1 MEQETVVLE
10 INKTPFNQKIQCNC
24 PRIICHSLTD
34 PSRDALSNKEIDDCI
49 KELQSHLESSL
60 IAAYL
65 IEVQFSD
72 HQLPEKQD
80 KELYYEALRFI
91 LESIHFLTKAE
102 MQMFQFSKS
111 RILLLL
117 PMDVEESD
125 LSLLPSQLL
134 SMMNHPIRY
143 KENDFFFKISIG
155 SCSIREKNE
164 PFIEIR
170 NKLADSLMNASKYPH
185 SHYIVNGLEK
195 EIQVIFALKIANFKK
210 EFSLNYQPI
219 LDARTKKIE
228 YLETLTR
235 WNHPIKGNISP
246 DFFVPLAEQ
255 SLLILK
261 LGEWVIRN
269 AVREFSNL
277 FKFAVIQENC
287 KLTVNLSP
295 IQLIHKDI
303 SEVFLE
309 TVDQYGIKPDQIL
322 IEITETS
329 VNMNG
334 GEFRR
339 FCEQAENLH
348 FHGFKI
354 AIDDFGKG
362 HSNFSRL
369 DQIQSDII
377 KIDKNLLSGALRCP
391 SKKRLLGSIVE
402 MMRTMRKRVVIEGVE
417 NEECEKIA
425 SEAGADFLQGY
436 HYYAPLNIE
445 GLSQIFGINFQISL

>member
-1 MEQETVVLE
+1 MEQQTVLLDM
-10 INKTPFNQKIQCNC
+10 NKISFNQGIQCNC
-24 PRIICHSLTD
+24 PRIINRSLTD
-34 PSRDALSNKEIDDCI
+34 PSHDALSNKEIEDCI
-49 KELQSHLESSL
+49 KELQNDSEGPL

-65 IEVQFSD
+65 IEVQFSN
-72 HQLPEKQD
+72 HQFPEEQD
-80 KELYYEALRFI
+80 KELYGEALRFI
-91 LESIHFLTKAE
+91 LESIHFLTKTE
-102 MQMFQFSKS
+102 MQMFQFSES
-111 RILLLL
+111 RILILL
-117 PMDVEESD
+117 PMDAEKPDS
-125 LSLLPSQLL
+125 SLLPSQLL
-134 SMMNHPIRY
+134 PMMNHPIRY

-155 SCSIREKNE
+155 SYLVREKNE

-170 NKLADSLMNASKYPH
+170 NKLTDSLINASKYPH
-185 SHYIVNGLEK
+185 SHYIVNGLDK

-246 DFFVPLAEQ
+246 ELFVPLAEK

-277 FKFAVIQENC
+277 LKFAVIQEDC

-303 SEVFLE
+303 SEVLLE
-309 TVDQYGIKPDQIL
+309 TVNQYRIKPDQIL

-329 VNMNG
+329 VNMNS

-339 FCEQAENLH
+339 FCEQAETLH
-348 FHGFKI
+348 FQGFQI

-369 DQIQSDII
+369 DQIQSDIV

-391 SKKRLLGSIVE
+391 SKRKLLGSVVE
-402 MMRTMRKRVVIEGVE
+402 IMHTMHKRVVIEGVE

-445 GLSQIFGINFQISL
+445 GLSQIFGINFQISI